1 MTYKIIRNS
10 IMCPDKTVLES
21 KHGHDFQSHL
31 DKITGEVFSIDG
43 GHSYFKGSV
52 NKVEPTY
59 LHVTTEDPFE
69 VQRDAFTWG
78 TYGKNGNE
86 PKKYIKLKDMTNEHI
101 QAILDTQRHIKGTYV
116 EELFE
121 QELTYRH
128 LNE

>member
-10 IMCPDKTVLES
+10 IMCPDKTILES
-21 KHGHDFQSHL
+21 KHRHDFQDHTDS
-31 DKITGEVFSIDG
+31 ITGEYLFVDG
-43 GHSYFKGSV
+43 GLDYFRGSI

-78 TYGKNGNE
+78 TYGKNGDE
-86 PKKYIKLKDMTNEHI
+86 PKHYIKLKDMTNEHI
-101 QAILDTQRHIKGTYV
+101 QAILETQRFIKGTYV

-128 LNE
+128 VL